1 METSNNTRTYARVVF
16 EELGYEQYI
25 EDGNVYYD
33 KELNENW
40 YDQSRDICFNLKEK
54 TVYAE
59 KYEIYNFAGKV
70 TPLTVAEI
78 KAIYK
83 QMEEWGWLND

>member
-1 METSNNTRTYARVVF
+1 MEMNKCTRTYAREAF
-16 EELGYEQYI
+16 EELGYQKYV

-33 KELNENW
+33 KEVNENW

-78 KAIYK
+78 KAIYN
-83 QMEEWGWLND
+83 QMEEWGWLK

>member
-1 METSNNTRTYARVVF
+1 MEMNKHTRTYARKVF
-16 EELGYEQYI
+16 EELGYQQYI

-33 KELNENW
+33 KELSENW

-70 TPLTVAEI
+70 APLTVAEI

-83 QMEEWGWLND
+83 QIEEWGWLK

>member
-16 EELGYEQYI
+16 EELGYEQYV

-59 KYEIYNFAGKV
+59 KYEIYC
-70 TPLTVAEI
+70 
-78 KAIYK
+78 
-83 QMEEWGWLND
+83 

>member
-1 METSNNTRTYARVVF
+1 MEMNKCTRTYAREAF
-16 EELGYEQYI
+16 EELGYQKYV

-33 KELNENW
+33 KEVNENW

-78 KAIYK
+78 QAIYK
-83 QMEEWGWLND
+83 QMEEWGWLK

>member
-1 METSNNTRTYARVVF
+1 MEMNKCTRTYAREAF
-16 EELGYEQYI
+16 EELGYQKYV

-33 KELNENW
+33 KEVNENW

-78 KAIYK
+78 KAIYE
-83 QMEEWGWLND
+83 QMEEWGWLK

>member
-1 METSNNTRTYARVVF
+1 MEMNKCTRTYAREAF
-16 EELGYEQYI
+16 EELGYQKYV

-33 KELNENW
+33 KEVNENW

-54 TVYAE
+54 TVCAE

-83 QMEEWGWLND
+83 QMEEWGWLK

>member
-16 EELGYEQYI
+16 EELGYEQYV

-33 KELNENW
+33 KELNDNW
-40 YDQSRDICFNLKEK
+40 SDESCDICFNLKEQ
-54 TVYAE
+54 TVFAE
-59 KYEIYNFAGKV
+59 KHGIFNFAGQV

-83 QMEEWGWLND
+83 QMEEWGWLK

>member
-1 METSNNTRTYARVVF
+1 MEMNKYIRTYAREAF
-16 EELGYEQYI
+16 EELGYQQYI

-83 QMEEWGWLND
+83 QMEEWGWLK

>member
-1 METSNNTRTYARVVF
+1 MEMSKYTRTYAREAF
-16 EELGYEQYI
+16 EELGYQRYI
-25 EDGNVYYD
+25 EDGNIYYD

-40 YDQSRDICFNLKEK
+40 YDQSRDICFDLKEK

-83 QMEEWGWLND
+83 QMEEWGWLK

>member
-1 METSNNTRTYARVVF
+1 MEMNKCTRTYARDAF
-16 EELGYEQYI
+16 EELGYQKYV

-33 KELNENW
+33 KEVNENW

-83 QMEEWGWLND
+83 QMEEWGWLK

>member
-1 METSNNTRTYARVVF
+1 MEMNKCTRTYARKAF
-16 EELGYEQYI
+16 EELGYQKYV

-33 KELNENW
+33 KEVNENW

-78 KAIYK
+78 KAIYE
-83 QMEEWGWLND
+83 QMEEWGWLK

>member
-1 METSNNTRTYARVVF
+1 MEMNKCTRTYAREAF
-16 EELGYEQYI
+16 EELGYQKYV

-33 KELNENW
+33 KEVNENW

-78 KAIYK
+78 KAIY
-83 QMEEWGWLND
+83 E

>member
-1 METSNNTRTYARVVF
+1 MEMNKCTRTYAREAF
-16 EELGYEQYI
+16 EELGYQKYV

-33 KELNENW
+33 KEVNENW

-83 QMEEWGWLND
+83 QMEEWGWLK

>member
-1 METSNNTRTYARVVF
+1 MEMF
-16 EELGYEQYI
+16 I
-25 EDGNVYYD
+25 II
-33 KELNENW
+33 KNW

-59 KYEIYNFAGKV
+59 KHEIYNFAGKV

-83 QMEEWGWLND
+83 QMEEWGWLK